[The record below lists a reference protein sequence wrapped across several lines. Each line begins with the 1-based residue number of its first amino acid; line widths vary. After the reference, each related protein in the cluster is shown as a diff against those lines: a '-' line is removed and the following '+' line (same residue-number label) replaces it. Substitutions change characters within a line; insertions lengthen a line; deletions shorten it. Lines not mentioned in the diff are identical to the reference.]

1 MIEHVRHVDQNQ
13 SRQDSTRRPNEL
25 DMNSS
30 YSTTHSIISTT
41 MSLYALPK
49 KQRRPNPAIHATTS
63 TNPAS
68 RSTSQQQP
76 TLTDDQRQ
84 EIKEAFELFD
94 TDKDGAID
102 YHELKVALRAL
113 GFDMKK
119 AEVVKMMRDND
130 RQGDGLMDFDSFQKI
145 SQSNAFSFPPPLTPL
160 AQSATAL

>member
-1 MIEHVRHVDQNQ
+1 
-13 SRQDSTRRPNEL
+13 
-25 DMNSS
+25 
-30 YSTTHSIISTT
+30 

-49 KQRRPNPAIHATTS
+49 KQRRPNPAVHAATS

-68 RSTSQQQP
+68 RSTSQQQQQSS
-76 TLTDDQRQ
+76 LTDDQRQ

-145 SQSNAFSFPPPLTPL
+145 SECRSLPSSTSVQEYR
-160 AQSATAL
+160 

>member
-1 MIEHVRHVDQNQ
+1 VDTEIELRNIHQQHGYKTVA
-13 SRQDSTRRPNEL
+13 SRSPTIYTIHPR
-25 DMNSS
+25 
-30 YSTTHSIISTT
+30 

-49 KQRRPNPAIHATTS
+49 KQRRPTPSTS
-63 TNPAS
+63 TLPARNNGPS
-68 RSTSQQQP
+68 
-76 TLTDDQRQ
+76 LTEDQRQ

-130 RQGDGLMDFDSFQKI
+130 RQGDGLMDWDAFQKI
-145 SQSNAFSFPPPLTPL
+145 SEFKV
-160 AQSATAL
+160 